1 LRNFNRLW
9 AGQSVSLF
17 GSAVTRLA
25 IPTTA
30 IFALHA
36 TPFQIGALSAATY
49 IAFPVLGMFAGVL
62 VDRWPRR
69 RVLVTSD
76 VVRAVLLAS
85 IPIAVALHALTLVQ
99 LFVVAIITSV
109 ATVFFDVAYQAFLPD
124 IVTADRL
131 AAANSRL
138 EISNSVAQIT
148 GNAIAGA
155 LISAIG
161 AALTVAINALSFVF
175 SAVAL
180 LLIRLP
186 RRQVRV
192 VVERE
197 DFVEQLRDGGRSVF
211 GNPPLLRIVATTA
224 TSNLGSSML
233 GAVYLIFAYRTLH
246 LSPAIVGAVFAVGNA
261 GFVGALLAPRLVT
274 RFGLPATLTC
284 SMAVAGVVQF
294 LVPLAVVG
302 PALPCL
308 IAYQVLESASVPI
321 YNIAQVSWRQS
332 TVPLAM
338 QGRMNATV
346 RTIAWGTIPLGAL
359 LGGALATA
367 IGVVPTLVVA
377 AVVQM
382 SAVGWLLNAHV
393 GSLGEAVPKS

>member
-1 LRNFNRLW
+1 
-9 AGQSVSLF
+9 
-17 GSAVTRLA
+17 
-25 IPTTA
+25 
-30 IFALHA
+30 LHA

-124 IVTADRL
+124 IVAADRL

-138 EISNSVAQIT
+138 EISNSVAQIS

-161 AALTVAINALSFVF
+161 AALTVAIDALSFVS
-175 SAVAL
+175 SAIAL

-186 RRQVRV
+186 RREERV

-246 LSPAIVGAVFAVGNA
+246 LSPAIVGVVFAVGNA

-274 RFGLPATLTC
+274 RFGLPATLTF

-302 PALPCL
+302 LALPCL

-321 YNIAQVSWRQS
+321 YNVAQVSWRQS

-346 RTIAWGTIPLGAL
+346 RTIAWGTLPLGAL
-359 LGGALATA
+359 IGGALATA

-393 GSLGEAVPKS
+393 RSLGEAVPKN